1 MSMVLVV
8 NHERRPCAP
17 VHPGRARHLL
27 TRGRAA
33 VFRRYPFT
41 LILKA
46 GERAEEGDP
55 LRLKID
61 PGSKTTGLAVVC
73 DATGQVV
80 WAAELTHRGEQ
91 VKAQLEQRRRCRRSR
106 RQRHTR
112 YRPARFLNP

>member
-1 MSMVLVV
+1 MAARKHGRGKRYPRKRSPKGSYAMSLVLVV
-8 NHERRPCAP
+8 DHERKPCAP

-27 TRGRAA
+27 NRGRAA

-61 PGSKTTGLAVVC
+61 PGSQTTGLALVHYT
-73 DATGQVV
+73 TGQVV
-80 WAAELTHRGEQ
+80 WAA
-91 VKAQLEQRRRCRRSR
+91 
-106 RQRHTR
+106 
-112 YRPARFLNP
+112 